1 MSTYTE
7 LASIINSTDS
17 ISDKVI
23 YDASHNQFTIVS
35 DETVLKI
42 IRALKDTI
50 VVALVSG
57 FSKTSYLVQD
67 HVKYIKR
74 IQTANSPVSYVK
86 FVARK
91 LFPDN
96 AAYTAKIAKIRESYK
111 NKQALLDKLEA
122 LFELYYNAT
131 KDSSTVIEDSYSISN
146 ITSSLDRL
154 PVEIVERIVAKIP
167 DTDLI
172 AASKVDSVWWQEVR
186 QEAYKRWKNYA
197 TTIGHVQAL
206 GKPFEK
212 GNIDWISFEDVND
225 FYKRW
230 IDRLTEDQLYIM
242 EKMLR
247 NGMVV
252 DPQERETIEHA
263 LSEQRWGGD
272 PWRLDWKWNEW
283 TQQE

>member
-7 LASIINSTDS
+7 FASIVNSTES
-17 ISDKVI
+17 ISEEII
-23 YDASHNQFTIVS
+23 YDASRGQLTTVS
-35 DETVLKI
+35 HETVLKI

-74 IQTANSPVSYVK
+74 IQMANSPVSYVK

-131 KDSSTVIEDSYSISN
+131 KDSSTGPPKRA
-146 ITSSLDRL
+146 IT
-154 PVEIVERIVAKIP
+154 KN
-167 DTDLI
+167 
-172 AASKVDSVWWQEVR
+172 
-186 QEAYKRWKNYA
+186 EAENTLA
-197 TTIGHVQAL
+197 ELLA
-206 GKPFEK
+206 
-212 GNIDWISFEDVND
+212 
-225 FYKRW
+225 
-230 IDRLTEDQLYIM
+230 
-242 EKMLR
+242 
-247 NGMVV
+247 
-252 DPQERETIEHA
+252 
-263 LSEQRWGGD
+263 
-272 PWRLDWKWNEW
+272 
-283 TQQE
+283 